1 MSINARYSAIFD
13 VSSQAYHIFGCGGIG
28 SHTVLQL
35 ARMGANKF
43 KLYDSDIV
51 SEENVGVSAYTIN
64 HIGMYKTDA
73 LESMI
78 KSINPKAKVKK
89 INGEFR
95 IKDVSIGKKDIAML
109 SFDSMA
115 ARMEVANTV
124 CDSRM
129 RALIDSRMGSETMQL
144 YALIDPK
151 IERYKEFWYPDSG
164 GSAEPCNARAT
175 SYCASMAGSFAAN
188 AVKKI
193 IGKQQLNEMTVFD
206 FPSMT
211 IQVGVHRE

>member
-1 MSINARYSAIFD
+1 MNINARYSAIFD
-13 VSSQAYHIFGCGGIG
+13 VSSQMFHIFGCGGIG
-28 SHTVLQL
+28 SHTALQL
-35 ARMGANKF
+35 VRMGANKF

-51 SEENVGVSAYTIN
+51 AEENVGISAYTIN

-78 KSINPKAKVKK
+78 KSINLKAKVKK
-89 INGEFR
+89 INREFR
-95 IKDVSIGKKDIAML
+95 AKDVFIGKKDMAML

-115 ARMEVANTV
+115 ARMEVANAV

-129 RALIDSRMGSETMQL
+129 KALIDSRMGSETMQL
-144 YALIDPK
+144 YALRNPT
-151 IERYKEFWYPDSG
+151 IERYKEFWYSDSEG
-164 GSAEPCNARAT
+164 DSEPCNARAT
-175 SYCASMAGSFAAN
+175 SYCANMAGAFAAN

-193 IGKQQLNEMTVFD
+193 LKNQQLNETTVFD

-211 IQVGVHRE
+211 IQVGVHGG